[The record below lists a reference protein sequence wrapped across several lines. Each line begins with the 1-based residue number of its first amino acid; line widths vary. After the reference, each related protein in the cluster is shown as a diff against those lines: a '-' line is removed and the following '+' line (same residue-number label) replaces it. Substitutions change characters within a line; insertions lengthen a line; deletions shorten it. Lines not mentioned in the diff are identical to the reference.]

1 MLFFFLRARSMWLA
15 ELNPDLSRLVVL
27 FWYLRKGRHN
37 KKLNLQLESLLRV
50 FGAVSSYKN
59 HGEMYEKGLCPTIWG
74 KEIILY
80 CDQNIYRSVSIVYI
94 VDFKKIISGRFLPI
108 QLY

>member
-1 MLFFFLRARSMWLA
+1 
-15 ELNPDLSRLVVL
+15 
-27 FWYLRKGRHN
+27 
-37 KKLNLQLESLLRV
+37 
-50 FGAVSSYKN
+50 
-59 HGEMYEKGLCPTIWG
+59 MYEKGLRPTIWG

-108 QLY
+108 QLYKLAIAGLNYGTDTVKE